1 MADASVIAVQTRLTQ
16 FDSGRWFIFGLLAS
30 GAAWEGEG
38 DPDELFLRRQS
49 WLLAPKFIVPA
60 TNFRTMMAMM
70 RKIIDLDSFDRR
82 LLEEVRHDNLQP
94 ARVLAEKIGLS
105 LSAVLR
111 RLRRL
116 REEKVIVADIAVVN
130 PALTGSALTMHV
142 LIQMQ
147 QAGPQTMDG
156 FAREIARHP
165 EITGAWDVTGDD
177 DFLLKVQVGSMEEY
191 DVFTRRALGEDKGVH
206 SFKTLI
212 TIRNIIE
219 NEVARRP
226 LRDR

>member
-1 MADASVIAVQTRLTQ
+1 MSFSFKRAAAGRGAGLIGPGGYQTFLSLT
-16 FDSGRWFIFGLLAS
+16 GWR
-30 GAAWEGEG
+30 
-38 DPDELFLRRQS
+38 
-49 WLLAPKFIVPA
+49 LAPKLTVRT
-60 TNFRTMMAMM
+60 TNFRVIDAIM
-70 RKIIDLDSFDRR
+70 RKIADLDDFDRR
-82 LLEEVRHDNLQP
+82 LLDLVRQNNLEP
-94 ARVLAEKIGLS
+94 ARILAEKVGLS

-116 REEKVIVADIAVVN
+116 RDDKIIVADIAVVD

-142 LIQMQ
+142 LVQMQ
-147 QAGPQTMDG
+147 QAGPQTMDN
-156 FAREIARHP
+156 FARQIPRHP

-177 DFLLKVQVGSMEEY
+177 DFLLKVQVGSMEDY
-191 DVFTRRALGEDKGVH
+191 DIFTRRALGEDKGVH

-219 NEVARRP
+219 NDVARRP

>member
-1 MADASVIAVQTRLTQ
+1 MSLKLAVQA
-16 FDSGRWFIFGLLAS
+16 I
-30 GAAWEGEG
+30 
-38 DPDELFLRRQS
+38 
-49 WLLAPKFIVPA
+49 
-60 TNFRTMMAMM
+60 NFSAIGQHM
-70 RKIIDLDSFDRR
+70 RKMIDLDDFDRR
-82 LLEEVRHDNLQP
+82 ILELVRANNLEP
-94 ARVLAEKIGLS
+94 ARVLAEKVGLS

-116 REEKVIVADIAVVN
+116 RDEKVIVADIAVVN

-142 LIQMQ
+142 LVQMQ
-147 QAGPQTMDG
+147 QAGPQTMDS
-156 FAREIARHP
+156 FARDIVRHP

-219 NEVARRP
+219 NDVARRP
-226 LRDR
+226 LRNR

>member
-1 MADASVIAVQTRLTQ
+1 
-16 FDSGRWFIFGLLAS
+16 
-30 GAAWEGEG
+30 
-38 DPDELFLRRQS
+38 
-49 WLLAPKFIVPA
+49 
-60 TNFRTMMAMM
+60 M
-70 RKIIDLDSFDRR
+70 RKIGDLDDFDRR
-82 LLEEVRHDNLQP
+82 LIALVRENNLAP
-94 ARVLAEKIGLS
+94 ARILAEKVGLS

-116 REEKVIVADIAVVN
+116 RDEKIIVADIAVVD

-142 LIQMQ
+142 LIRMQ
-147 QAGPQTMDG
+147 QAGPQNMDN
-156 FAREIARHP
+156 FARAIVRHP
-165 EITGAWDVTGDD
+165 EITGAWDITGDD

-191 DVFTRRALGEDKGVH
+191 DRFVRRALGEDKGVH

-219 NEVARRP
+219 NDIARRP

>member
-1 MADASVIAVQTRLTQ
+1 M
-16 FDSGRWFIFGLLAS
+16 
-30 GAAWEGEG
+30 
-38 DPDELFLRRQS
+38 
-49 WLLAPKFIVPA
+49 
-60 TNFRTMMAMM
+60 TNFRVIAENM

-82 LLEEVRHDNLQP
+82 LLELVRQNNLEP
-94 ARVLAEKIGLS
+94 ARILADKVGLS

-116 REEKVIVADIAVVN
+116 RDEKVIVADIAVVN

-142 LIQMQ
+142 LVQMQ
-147 QAGPQTMDG
+147 QAGPQTMDN
-156 FAREIARHP
+156 FAREIVRHP

-177 DFLLKVQVGSMEEY
+177 DFLLKVQVGSMEDY

-219 NEVARRP
+219 NDVARRP
-226 LRDR
+226 LRDG

>member
-1 MADASVIAVQTRLTQ
+1 
-16 FDSGRWFIFGLLAS
+16 
-30 GAAWEGEG
+30 
-38 DPDELFLRRQS
+38 
-49 WLLAPKFIVPA
+49 
-60 TNFRTMMAMM
+60 M
-70 RKIIDLDSFDRR
+70 RKMIDLDDFDRR
-82 LLEEVRHDNLQP
+82 LLELVRANNLEP
-94 ARVLAEKIGLS
+94 ARVLAEKVGLS

-116 REEKVIVADIAVVN
+116 RDEKVIVADIAVVN

-142 LIQMQ
+142 LVQMQ
-147 QAGPQTMDG
+147 QAGPQTMDS
-156 FAREIARHP
+156 FARDIVRHP

-219 NEVARRP
+219 NDVARRP